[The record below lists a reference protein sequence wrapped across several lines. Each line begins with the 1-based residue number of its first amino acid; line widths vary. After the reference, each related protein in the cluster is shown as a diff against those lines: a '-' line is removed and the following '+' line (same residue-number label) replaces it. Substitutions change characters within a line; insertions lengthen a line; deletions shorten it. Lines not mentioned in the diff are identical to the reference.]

1 MRIYNSH
8 PTRLINTILMVIFVS
23 IQKNGPYTCVNTRP
37 TPVSKSHATTIPEH
51 LIEQPTPLRTDLGTD
66 PVPFGKNP
74 ADARRTSNLASEQ
87 YLASRIASKPV
98 RLHPW
103 QTMQTA
109 ISLKTNPT
117 AKVTR
122 PTPRVVAAVARRRR
136 RTRSP
141 RKSLAASVSSRHAH
155 SADSS
160 DSKTNRFRLSRLPCL
175 ILHTWN
181 AGTRPRVHFPRVTAT
196 PSPVPE
202 RRSHQPTQS
211 TPLTRQPACRTA

>member
-1 MRIYNSH
+1 MR
-8 PTRLINTILMVIFVS
+8 
-23 IQKNGPYTCVNTRP
+23 
-37 TPVSKSHATTIPEH
+37 
-51 LIEQPTPLRTDLGTD
+51 QPTAAPRLK
-66 PVPFGKNP
+66 VPRHYYPGAPDRATHTAANRFGDRPCAVWKNP
-74 ADARRTSNLASEQ
+74 ADARRTSNRASEQ
-87 YLASRIASKPV
+87 YLALRVASKPV
-98 RLHPW
+98 LLHPW
-103 QTMQTA
+103 QTMQTGR
-109 ISLKTNPT
+109 SRKTNPRT
-117 AKVTR
+117 HVPR
-122 PTPRVVAAVARRRR
+122 PTPRVVAAVAWRRR

-141 RKSLAASVSSRHAH
+141 RKSLTASGSSRHAH